1 MPLVGGKGIIVMS
14 VVKVGVIR
22 YRVDQERSE
31 ALAVRDPL
39 AISNSSERFKVVEET
54 LAAYRDEQDID
65 LDKVLLTASQAAR
78 MLGYKSREI
87 HLLLR
92 QHKLIGYKEKNSKEW
107 RVPLGACLLGR

>member
-1 MPLVGGKGIIVMS
+1 MAT
-14 VVKVGVIR
+14 VKVGVIR

-65 LDKVLLTASQAAR
+65 LDKVYLSASQAAR
-78 MLGYKSREI
+78 MLGYKSREV

-92 QHKLIGYKEKNSKEW
+92 QHKLVGYKEKNSKEW

>member
-1 MPLVGGKGIIVMS
+1 MSLVKAG
-14 VVKVGVIR
+14 VVR
-22 YRVDQERSE
+22 HRMEQERGE

-39 AISNSSERFKVVEET
+39 AISNSSERYKVIEEA

-65 LDKVLLTASQAAR
+65 LDKVYLSASQAAR

-92 QHKLIGYKEKNSKEW
+92 QHKLVGYKEKNSKEW
-107 RVPLGACLLGR
+107 RVPLAACL